1 VKPRR
6 GKGSLPIAIAKPA
19 QICRFHSDPVTS
31 GVLTDRGIPM
41 LRAVLAGLALLFT
54 LSLAGA
60 QVPSDSRMK
69 RIADTKTIKI
79 GYRAAATPFSFYN
92 AQTKEPAGYTIDLCR
107 LVADSIGKSLNTPLK
122 IEWVE
127 VTTQNR
133 FDLVAQGKADMECGS
148 STITLSRLKQVDF
161 SSVTFVESTGVVVR
175 ANAGIA
181 KASDFNG
188 QKIAVV
194 GNTSNESALADLVK
208 QGKLTATLLPVKDR
222 DAGIAALDKLLLVGA
237 RFQDAKALM
246 MLPDD
251 LSFEP
256 YAIALPRGD
265 WAFRLAVNTALAEVF
280 RSGLIFSV
288 FAKWFDQ
295 IKLKPG
301 PVLLSAFSLGAL
313 PQ

>member
-1 VKPRR
+1 
-6 GKGSLPIAIAKPA
+6 
-19 QICRFHSDPVTS
+19 
-31 GVLTDRGIPM
+31 M
-41 LRAVLAGLALLFT
+41 LRTATACLALVLAVICTA
-54 LSLAGA
+54 SLASA
-60 QVPSDSRMK
+60 QVPADSRLK
-69 RIADTKTIKI
+69 RIADTKSIKI
-79 GYRAAATPFSFYN
+79 GYRAAATPFSFFS
-92 AQTKEPAGYTIDLCR
+92 AQTKEPVGYTIDLCK
-107 LVADSIGKSLNTPLK
+107 LTAESIGKSLNTPLK

-133 FDLVAQGKADMECGS
+133 FDMVAQGNADMECGS
-148 STITLSRLKQVDF
+148 STMTLSRMRQVDF
-161 SSVTFVESTGVVVR
+161 SSVTFVESTGLVVR
-175 ANAGIA
+175 ANASIA
-181 KASDFNG
+181 KAGDLSG
-188 QKIAVV
+188 QKIAVAA
-194 GNTSNESALADLVK
+194 NTSNESALAELIK
-208 QGKLTATLLPVKDR
+208 QGRLKATLVPVQDR
-222 DAGIAALDKLLLVGA
+222 DAGIAALEKGEVDGYASDKLLLVGA

-256 YAIALPRGD
+256 YAIVLPRGD

-288 FAKWFDQ
+288 FGKWFDQ

>member
-1 VKPRR
+1 
-6 GKGSLPIAIAKPA
+6 
-19 QICRFHSDPVTS
+19 
-31 GVLTDRGIPM
+31 M
-41 LRAVLAGLALLFT
+41 LRAAIACVALILT
-54 LSLAGA
+54 ASLASA
-60 QVPSDSRMK
+60 QTPADSRLK
-69 RIADTKTIKI
+69 RIADSKTIKI
-79 GYRAAATPFSFYN
+79 GYRAAATPFSFFN
-92 AQTKEPAGYTIDLCR
+92 QQTKEPAGYTIDLCR
-107 LVADSIGKSLNTPLK
+107 LAADWIGRSLNTPLK

-148 STITLSRLKQVDF
+148 STMTLTRMKQVDF

-175 ANAGIA
+175 TSSGVT
-181 KASDFNG
+181 KAADLNG
-188 QKIAVV
+188 QKIAVAA
-194 GNTSNESALADLVK
+194 NTTNEAALAELIK
-208 QGKLTATLLPVKDR
+208 QGKLKATLVQVKDR
-222 DAGIAALDKLLLVGA
+222 DAGVAALEKGEVDGYASDKLLLVGA
-237 RFQDAKALM
+237 RFQDAKALT

-265 WAFRLAVNTALAEVF
+265 WAFRLAVNSALAEVY
-280 RSGLIFSV
+280 RSGLIFTV
-288 FAKWFDQ
+288 FGRWFDQ